1 MANSDLRGPTAVI
14 GGARKSATTS
24 LFLLLEERPDVAT
37 PANKE
42 PQFFAYAGSDAHW
55 NGPRA
60 DDFARTVVTDEDDY
74 RRLFAHGQNARHRI
88 EKSTLYLSEPGVP
101 ERMMQFDPAM
111 RVIFILRDP
120 TDRIASAFSYLRL
133 QGIEPLSS
141 VLDAV
146 DSEGR
151 RLAEGWPAHFGY
163 MKLSSYGDHLERWF
177 GAVPR
182 EQILC
187 LEQSALSDDPAATM
201 RTVESFL
208 DLDHFDR
215 YSFGVRHNPSGNP
228 RSPWLQKILEVRFP
242 FRSEL
247 RRMAPR
253 RLVNAVASTRSRNLE
268 RAPGLTPEER
278 AVLVERLSPQI
289 DIVRR
294 LLGSEFVAGW
304 EQV

>member
-1 MANSDLRGPTAVI
+1 LDLRGPTAVI
-14 GGARKSATTS
+14 GGAQKSATTS

-42 PQFFAYAGSDAHW
+42 PQFFAYAGTNAQW

-60 DDFARTVVTDEDDY
+60 DEFARTVVTDEGEY
-74 RRLFAHGQNARHRI
+74 RRLFAHGQHARHRI

-101 ERMMQFDPAM
+101 ERIMEFDPSM

-146 DSEGR
+146 DSEAT

-163 MKLSSYGDHLERWF
+163 MKLSSYGDHLDRWF
-177 GAVPR
+177 RVVPR

-187 LEQSALSDDPAATM
+187 LEQSALSDDPSATM
-201 RTVESFL
+201 RAVESFL

-215 YSFGVRHNPSGNP
+215 YSFGVRHNPSGSP
-228 RSPWLQKILEVRFP
+228 RSQWLQRLLDVRFP
-242 FRSEL
+242 YRSEL
-247 RRMAPR
+247 RRVVPR
-253 RLVNAVASTRSRNLE
+253 RLVNAVAATRNRNLE
-268 RAPGLTPEER
+268 RAPGLVPEER
-278 AVLVERLSPQI
+278 AVLVKRLSPQI
-289 DIVRR
+289 DIVAR
-294 LLGSEFVAGW
+294 LLGAEFVSGW
-304 EQV
+304 EQA